1 MSNQYYRFLKLLPNT
16 IRRVGKVINVNQ
28 NSARVKVTGGGECMF
43 YGSAKVGSMVYVEG
57 DQIIGEAP
65 SLPVVTIEV

>member
-1 MSNQYYRFLKLLPNT
+1 MFNHYYRFLKLLPNT

-43 YGSAKVGSMVYVEG
+43 HGSAQADSMVYVEG
-57 DQIIGEAP
+57 D
-65 SLPVVTIEV
+65 